1 MFILTLLESIV
12 KIQKA
17 TAEGLKLLKDAG
29 MDDAVLKYKSYEA
42 MVRVAN
48 GNATKIIVPSEL
60 QNLATVGTTLNEMVD
75 RSKK

>member
-1 MFILTLLESIV
+1 M
-12 KIQKA
+12 
-17 TAEGLKLLKDAG
+17 KDAG

-60 QNLATVGTTLNEMVD
+60 QNLATIGTTLNEMVD